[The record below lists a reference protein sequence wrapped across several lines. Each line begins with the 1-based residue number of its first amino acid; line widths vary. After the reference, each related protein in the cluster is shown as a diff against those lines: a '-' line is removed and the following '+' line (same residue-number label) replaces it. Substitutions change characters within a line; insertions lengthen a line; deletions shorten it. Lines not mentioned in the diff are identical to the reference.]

1 MSGLNLQPIKPRKSS
16 IDRIFLYNVCWRR
29 SLELGHL
36 HCRHHISLRFLSQ
49 SNVEGACELWGGN
62 TFELYT
68 VTFSNVD
75 LPITF
80 WSSKVFKRI
89 ICVRVCTFSNADL
102 QTTFW
107 SQSLQENCMCVSD
120 RILLLCCW
128 SIHVKVG
135 PSGNFL
141 HNSYSSQYLHVHRSL
156 QVIL

>member
-1 MSGLNLQPIKPRKSS
+1 MRFGKHLDFVSGLNLQPIKPRKSS

-62 TFELYT
+62 TLELYT

-80 WSSKVFKRI
+80 WSSKFLREWYVCVCVYIFK
-89 ICVRVCTFSNADL
+89 
-102 QTTFW
+102 
-107 SQSLQENCMCVSD
+107 
-120 RILLLCCW
+120 CW
-128 SIHVKVG
+128 STNNILISKSSRELYVCVWQNIIAMSLK
-135 PSGNFL
+135 
-141 HNSYSSQYLHVHRSL
+141 YSCKSQTLRQL
-156 QVIL
+156 PPQ